1 MEAGTPDRPGTVRR
15 LRLYR
20 LAPLALVLAL
30 AAPAAAP
37 AQAGPTATSQ
47 LLHKDVLV
55 DADLW
60 SRTPKMLAAGLGF
73 TNIIGVPGIGTDDL
87 AGSEQTV
94 RAVGGTW
101 NTIACAPG
109 ETPPLSAYT
118 SASTPQQVAFSF
130 GFPATVSDGLPV
142 VGPRGRT
149 VSAVGMHAERR

>member
-47 LLHKDVLV
+47 LRHEDVLV

-73 TNIIGVPGIGTDDL
+73 TNITPQL
-87 AGSEQTV
+87 AAVFPNEEYNE
-94 RAVGGTW
+94 RAVAVCSANSAT
-101 NTIACAPG
+101 ACR
-109 ETPPLSAYT
+109 
-118 SASTPQQVAFSF
+118 
-130 GFPATVSDGLPV
+130 PATRAPSTRS
-142 VGPRGRT
+142 GPR
-149 VSAVGMHAERR
+149 